1 MVGCLLAVIYR
12 QALHHAARPPDVG
25 VPPSLWK
32 PLFTDWAD
40 ASSPPHLLTG
50 ASTVCYRG
58 GQSDELSGSQLST
71 LPSSTT
77 LFAAPDRNLTKSQ
90 NSKVEINKSSLPPLF
105 PPFPKPDQVL
115 PPQSF
120 ITTQHPLL
128 ILILHCNLPCPF
140 FLSQLVLPLQPP
152 VAPPQEPK
160 TKKKYH
166 YKTQQQQQ
174 QQTVFLSVCLFTTP
188 KAAE

>member
-1 MVGCLLAVIYR
+1 
-12 QALHHAARPPDVG
+12 
-25 VPPSLWK
+25 
-32 PLFTDWAD
+32 LFTDWAD

-105 PPFPKPDQVL
+105 PPFPKPDQAL

-128 ILILHCNLPCPF
+128 VLILHCTLPCPF

-160 TKKKYH
+160 TKKKISLQN
-166 YKTQQQQQ
+166 T
-174 QQTVFLSVCLFTTP
+174 TTTTNSFFVSLSVYYTKSSRVSELLVGFLLLLLLQRVMIV
-188 KAAE
+188 